1 MRPVPTVL
9 VILDGASEPIEAEE
23 PTSLERASTPV
34 LDALAQLGTLHRLAT
49 TPPELPAGSETGCA
63 LLLGWHPPAPVDRAR
78 LEAAARGLGVAADEV
93 VWRIDVHA
101 AGGERL
107 GVDAAARI
115 AGAISVDGARVH
127 HLAGHRL
134 LVTGAPDAVAA
145 AAAAIEQAAPAV
157 HRWPT
162 GVRPPAAALDD
173 RTVVIGAP
181 GAVTGLAALLGAR
194 TRSPEG
200 VTGRPGESLGAL
212 VAAALAEVRAGEAE
226 WIVVH
231 VGGPDEAAHARDDR
245 AKVDELEAA
254 DEELL
259 LPLTAALH
267 EAGGRLEVAVD
278 HGCDPR
284 TGRHDGAPTPF
295 LRWVAGEDEAD
306 DDATAAEG
314 IDPRDV
320 DPDEPGVSSGLDP
333 EDLPLMAVPKR
344 RATATARTGR
354 RLTERWAQPLPVED
368 PRAIVTRPAPRSER
382 AEGDR

>member
-1 MRPVPTVL
+1 MKPAPTVL

-63 LLLGWHPPAPVDRAR
+63 LLLGWHPPAAVDRAW
-78 LEAAARGLGVAADEV
+78 LEAAARGLEVAVDEV
-93 VWRIDVHA
+93 AWRIDVHA
-101 AGGERL
+101 AGGDRL
-107 GVDAAARI
+107 ASTDAARI
-115 AGAISVDGARVH
+115 AGACAVPGARVH

-134 LVTGAPDAVAA
+134 LAVGSPDAVAA
-145 AAAAIEQAAPAV
+145 VVAAIEQAAPAV
-157 HRWPT
+157 HRWPA
-162 GVRPPAAALDD
+162 GVQPAAPVLDA

-181 GAVTGLAALLGAR
+181 GAVTGLATLLGAR

-200 VTGRPGESLGAL
+200 VTGRPGEPLGAL
-212 VAAALAEVRAGEAE
+212 AAAALAELHAGEAE

-231 VGGPDEAAHARDDR
+231 VGGPDEAAHAHDDR

-284 TGRHDGAPTPF
+284 TGQHDGAPTPF
-295 LRWVAGEDEAD
+295 LRWDPVPADDPD
-306 DDATAAEG
+306 DDAAEDERAA
-314 IDPRDV
+314 
-320 DPDEPGVSSGLDP
+320 DPDEPGASSGLDP

-368 PRAIVTRPAPRSER
+368 PLAIITRPAPRPGR

>member
-1 MRPVPTVL
+1 MKPAPTVL

-63 LLLGWHPPAPVDRAR
+63 LLLGWHPPGPVDRAR
-78 LEAAARGLGVAADEV
+78 LEAAARGIAVGDDDVA
-93 VWRIDVHA
+93 WRIDVLSA
-101 AGGERL
+101 RGERL
-107 GVDAAARI
+107 EADAAARI
-115 AGAISVDGARVH
+115 AGAVGADGARVH

-134 LVTGAPDAVAA
+134 LLIGAPHAVSE
-145 AAAAIEQAAPAV
+145 AAAAIKQAAPAV
-157 HRWPT
+157 HRWPA
-162 GVRPPAAALDD
+162 GVQPAAGVLDA

-181 GAVTGLAALLGAR
+181 GAVTGLATLLGAR

-200 VTGRPGESLGAL
+200 ITGRPGEPLSAL
-212 VAAALAEVRAGEAE
+212 ADAALAELHGGEAE
-226 WIVVH
+226 RILVH

-245 AKVDELEAA
+245 GKVDELEAA

-267 EAGGRLEVAVD
+267 EAGGRLEVAID

-284 TGRHDGAPTPF
+284 TGQHDGAPTPF
-295 LRWVAGEDEAD
+295 LRWDAVPTDDAAEDER
-306 DDATAAEG
+306 AA
-314 IDPRDV
+314 
-320 DPDEPGVSSGLDP
+320 DPDEPGASSGLDP

-368 PRAIVTRPAPRSER
+368 PLAIVTRPAPRPSR